1 MAGRRRHR
9 GRLSPWCA
17 RARSLAGPGTLRAPP
32 LVPRPACRPGA
43 RFPDF
48 RDGGPAPAARRE
60 EGAMEVP
67 YPRCAG
73 LDVHKAA
80 VVAAVRLVAGGKVA
94 REVRTFATT
103 TAGLLELAEWLSES
117 GCTHVVM
124 EATGVYWKPVWHI
137 LAEGGLTP
145 ILANAAQ
152 VKNAPG
158 RKTDVGDATWLAELL
173 AHGLVHASFAPD
185 APTQELRSL
194 LRTRKQ
200 LAGEKASH
208 TLRLQKTLED
218 ANIKLDGV
226 LADLLGKSG
235 RAMLE
240 ALAAGEGDPEKLAAL
255 AHPRLAATPERLRE
269 ALRGRATRPHRFL
282 LPLHLAQVDAL
293 GGPIERVDREVEA
306 HLAPFRAAV
315 ELLASI
321 PGVGALAARVIVAE
335 IGPDM
340 GRFPTAGHLVSWA
353 GLCPRSDE
361 SAGKRR
367 SVRLRKGAPW
377 LKTALV
383 QCAWAAQPKEG
394 QLPAGAVPP
403 PARPPRAEESGLCGG
418 GLDPDRGLPH
428 AEGRHRLRGP
438 RARPLRPTFQGGPG
452 PAARPPP
459 RRPRLRGRA
468 RAARASPRVSPVSS

>member
-1 MAGRRRHR
+1 MPARRRHR

-17 RARSLAGPGTLRAPP
+17 RARHIVGPGTPRAPP
-32 LVPRPACRPGA
+32 LVPRPARRPGA

-48 RDGGPAPAARRE
+48 PDGGPTPAARRE
-60 EGAMEVP
+60 EGAMEVL

-73 LDVHKAA
+73 LDVHKAT
-80 VVAAVRLVAGGKVA
+80 VVAAVRLAAGGKVA

-103 TAGLLELAEWLSES
+103 TASLLELAEWLAES

-137 LAEGGLTP
+137 LAEGGFALV
-145 ILANAAQ
+145 LANAAQ
-152 VKNAPG
+152 VRNVPG
-158 RKTDVGDATWLAELL
+158 RKTDANDATWPAELL
-173 AHGLVHASFAPD
+173 AHGPVRASFVPD

-200 LAGEKASH
+200 LAREKASH

-240 ALAAGEGDPEKLAAL
+240 ALAAGEDDPARLAAL
-255 AHPRLAATPERLRE
+255 AHPRLSATPERLRE
-269 ALRGRATRPHRFL
+269 TLRGRVTRHHRFL
-282 LPLHLAQVDAL
+282 LRLHLDQVDAL
-293 GGPIERVDREVEA
+293 DAAIARVDREVEE

-315 ELLASI
+315 ELLTSI
-321 PGVGALAARVIVAE
+321 PGVGPPAARVIVAE
-335 IGPDM
+335 IGLDM
-340 GRFPTAGHLVSWA
+340 GRFPSAGHLVPWA
-353 GLCPRSDE
+353 GLCPRNDE

-377 LKTALV
+377 LKTTLV
-383 QCAWAAQPKEG
+383 QCAWAASRKKASYLQA
-394 QLPAGAVPP
+394 QF
-403 PARPPRAEESGLCGG
+403 
-418 GLDPDRGLPH
+418 
-428 AEGRHRLRGP
+428 HRLRGRRGAKKAVCAVAASILTAAYHMLKGGTAYRDLGP
-438 RARPLRPTFQGGPG
+438 DHFDRRSREVQARRLVRRLADLGYAVELAPLEPS
-452 PAARPPP
+452 PA
-459 RRPRLRGRA
+459 
-468 RAARASPRVSPVSS
+468 